1 MNRGKVW
8 IAFFASSFHKKE
20 ERIGLLLF
28 LHVLDSMMGLQ
39 FLDVVL
45 ILSNYNNYLLR

>member
-1 MNRGKVW
+1 MNRGKVCV
-8 IAFFASSFHKKE
+8 AFFASSFHKGG
-20 ERIGLLLF
+20 IGLLLF
-28 LHVLDSMMGLQ
+28 LQQNVLDSVMGLQ